1 MAAER
6 SGQGERRGLSPS
18 AVLPGDGQLSG
29 KGRTMRKGG
38 VWHEDD
44 SFWETA
50 GPVLFTAS
58 RWESAP
64 REVEAMVAL
73 LGLSPGA
80 KVLDLCCGVGRH
92 SLELARRG
100 FQVTGVDR
108 TTAYLQ
114 EARARASQEGLEVEF
129 VQEDM
134 RTFVRPEAFDAVIN
148 YFTSFGYFES
158 EDEDRRVVENAYRSL
173 RPGGLLLM
181 DMMGKEILARI
192 FSERGWREED
202 GMLILEDRQVAPD
215 WSTVYNRWIIIKDGE
230 RREVTLTTRQYSA
243 AELSRLLKGCG
254 FERVEVYGDL
264 TGAPYDMEARRLV
277 VVAGKGA
284 GA

>member
-1 MAAER
+1 
-6 SGQGERRGLSPS
+6 
-18 AVLPGDGQLSG
+18 
-29 KGRTMRKGG
+29 
-38 VWHEDD
+38 
-44 SFWETA
+44 
-50 GPVLFTAS
+50 
-58 RWESAP
+58 
-64 REVEAMVAL
+64 
-73 LGLSPGA
+73 
-80 KVLDLCCGVGRH
+80 
-92 SLELARRG
+92 LELATRG

-108 TTAYLQ
+108 TAAYLQ

-158 EDEDRRVVENAYRSL
+158 EDDDRKVVENAYRSL
-173 RPGGLLLM
+173 RPSGMLLM

-202 GMLILEDRQVAPD
+202 GTLILEERQVSPD
-215 WSTVYNRWIIIKDGE
+215 WSMVYNRWIIIKDGE

-254 FERVEVYGDL
+254 FASVNVYGDL
-264 TGAPYDMEARRLV
+264 LGAPYDMKARRLV

>member
-1 MAAER
+1 M
-6 SGQGERRGLSPS
+6 GE
-18 AVLPGDGQLSG
+18 
-29 KGRTMRKGG
+29 GG
-38 VWHEDD
+38 VWHEED

-50 GPVLFTAS
+50 GLVLFTAA
-58 RWESAP
+58 RWENAP
-64 REVEAMVAL
+64 AEVEAMVAL

-108 TTAYLQ
+108 TAAYLQ
-114 EARARASQEGLEVEF
+114 EASARASQERLEVEF

-134 RTFVRPEAFDAVIN
+134 RTFVRPEAFDGVIN

-158 EDEDRRVVENAYRSL
+158 EDEDRRVVENAFSSL

-202 GMLILEDRQVAPD
+202 GMLILEERQVAPD
-215 WSTVYNRWIIIKDGE
+215 WSTVYNRWVIIKDGE

-243 AELSRLLKGCG
+243 AELCRLLKGCG
-254 FERVEVYGDL
+254 FGRVEVYGDL
-264 TGAPYDMEARRLV
+264 SGAPYDMEARRLV

>member
-1 MAAER
+1 METE
-6 SGQGERRGLSPS
+6 ERRP
-18 AVLPGDGQLSG
+18 
-29 KGRTMRKGG
+29 
-38 VWHEDD
+38 WHEREA
-44 SFWETA
+44 FWETA
-50 GPVLFTAS
+50 GPVLFTAA

-108 TTAYLQ
+108 TAAYLQ
-114 EARARASQEGLEVEF
+114 EARARAREEGLEVEF

-134 RTFVRPEAFDAVIN
+134 RSFVRPEAFDAVIN

-158 EDEDRRVVENAYRSL
+158 EDDDRRVVENAYRSL
-173 RPGGLLLM
+173 RPGGVLLM

-202 GMLILEDRQVAPD
+202 GMLILEERQVASD
-215 WSTVYNRWIIIKDGE
+215 WGTVYNRWIIIKDGE

-254 FERVEVYGDL
+254 FASVNVYGDL
-264 TGAPYDMEARRLV
+264 SGAPYDMKARRLV

-284 GA
+284 RA

>member
-1 MAAER
+1 MAE
-6 SGQGERRGLSPS
+6 
-18 AVLPGDGQLSG
+18 
-29 KGRTMRKGG
+29 GR
-38 VWHEDD
+38 VWHEED
-44 SFWETA
+44 SFWEAA
-50 GPVLFTAS
+50 GPVLFTAA
-58 RWESAP
+58 RWENAP

-73 LGLSPGA
+73 LGLSPQA

-108 TTAYLQ
+108 TAAYLQ
-114 EARARASQEGLEVEF
+114 EARGRARQEGLEVEF
-129 VQEDM
+129 VQDDM
-134 RTFVRPEAFDAVIN
+134 RAFLRPGAFDAVIN

-158 EDEDRRVVENAYRSL
+158 EDDDRRVVENAFSSL
-173 RPGGLLLM
+173 RPGGQVLVDLM
-181 DMMGKEILARI
+181 GVEILARI

-215 WSTVYNRWIIIKDGE
+215 WGTVYNRWIIIKDGE

-264 TGAPYDMEARRLV
+264 SGAPYDMEARRLV